1 MDGANFFRNIHDR
14 GAERA
19 SFADKP
25 VIPPDAPD
33 DERRNFL
40 VKTAG
45 KKKVVN
51 VVIEALDAL
60 AFCERNDLLPPI
72 GTFKMHRLGDVR
84 IPTAADHKVV
94 WVPGSERAM
103 RFEKILREDD
113 VAVCVTDGL
122 MFCDLLGAAEDGV
135 ETLRAELRAE
145 DFRFVARAKFAADFC
160 RAFIV
165 AEDDDFDV
173 GMEEFPGLERVA
185 LDHVD
190 VTAERFGSGEEGEHQ
205 ARFPASVEMFDLRR
219 TNPPSA

>member
-1 MDGANFFRNIHDR
+1 MSVSQRRPTIRWFGFQ
-14 GAERA
+14 EA
-19 SFADKP
+19 SVRCASRKSCVRMMSQFA
-25 VIPPDAPD
+25 
-33 DERRNFL
+33 
-40 VKTAG
+40 
-45 KKKVVN
+45 
-51 VVIEALDAL
+51 
-60 AFCERNDLLPPI
+60 
-72 GTFKMHRLGDVR
+72 
-84 IPTAADHKVV
+84 
-94 WVPGSERAM
+94 
-103 RFEKILREDD
+103 
-113 VAVCVTDGL
+113 VTDGL

-173 GMEEFPGLERVA
+173 GMEEFQDWSGLR